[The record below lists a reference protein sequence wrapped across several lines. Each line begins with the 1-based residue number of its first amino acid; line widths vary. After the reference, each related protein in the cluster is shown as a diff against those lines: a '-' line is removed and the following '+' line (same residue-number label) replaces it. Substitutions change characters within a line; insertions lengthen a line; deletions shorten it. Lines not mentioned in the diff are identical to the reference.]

1 MKGKLGAFDLLSD
14 DIRAVLSEVGI
25 EEETRPQEDAIPPIL
40 DGKNT
45 LVIAPTGIGKTEAAF
60 LPILDK
66 ILSEDREGFS
76 LLYITP
82 LKALNRDM
90 IRRIQEFSDRLDF
103 RVGVRHGDTSR
114 KERRKQAENPP
125 EVLITTPETLQ
136 IMFTGH
142 KLRKGLKNVRHV
154 VVDELNELAEDERGS
169 QLSLALERLAEL
181 CGNDFQRVGLSATVG
196 SPEKVKDFLVGMGRD
211 GIIIETTGK
220 RELDI
225 KVEKPVQRED
235 KDKKLAEM
243 MRCDI
248 EKASSLRLCRE
259 LIEDHTSTLF
269 FVNTRDTA
277 ESLSSSYTLWKEE
290 DPEITDFP
298 IGVHHG
304 SLSKDAR
311 IEMEERFKKGEL
323 KGLICTSSMELGIDV
338 GKTDLVL
345 QYQSPR
351 QVTRL
356 IQRVGRSGH
365 KINEISKGRIIS
377 TTKDDILEGV
387 VISKRGKIRNLE
399 KTDIPE
405 QPLSVLANQLI
416 STVHTEKEIE
426 PDKFFK
432 LAKRSY
438 PFKLLEKESFDDLIE
453 QLAEIRVIWKEG
465 DKIGKRRA
473 SLNYFYNNISMIPD
487 EKTYLLRN
495 FSSDSVI
502 GTLDESFVASNIQE
516 GEVITL
522 QGKAWRVVDMKE
534 EEVLVDKVGNI
545 GKIPD
550 WTGEDIPVPFEVAQ
564 EVGRLRRNDTNIQL
578 NEYPISESA
587 KEAYE
592 EYLESQ
598 QDHEIPTD
606 SKIVI
611 EVEKETAVVNAC
623 FGTLVNETLGHV
635 FASLLSARL
644 GESVGLQ
651 TDPYR
656 IMMNL
661 PRRIDTSMI
670 KDILFETRAESL
682 EELME
687 KSLRSSNFF
696 NWKFLHVGKK
706 FGAIEKDA
714 DWRKIN
720 MDKIID
726 TFEDTI
732 LYREAVK
739 KTFRDNM
746 DIDQTKNILKEID
759 EGEIDVVISE
769 KGISPIGKAG
779 LEKHEEFLSPDRV
792 SKAVLD
798 SLKERLE
805 SEKVIMK
812 CLRCGN
818 RRRKRVRDVKKP
830 SCPQCGSSMVAPL
843 RPYDD
848 ETLVDKENDELTKDE
863 KKELKKYYKL
873 AELARVHKK
882 RAVMALSARGI
893 GHQKAGRILSKRH
906 LEEENFL
913 RDVLEGEIEYARTK
927 RFWD

>member
-1 MKGKLGAFDLLSD
+1 MKDKLGAFDLLSD
-14 DIRAVLSEVGI
+14 EINDVLSELDI
-25 EEETRPQEDAIPPIL
+25 REETKPQKDAIPPIL
-40 DGKNT
+40 NRKNT

-60 LPILDK
+60 LPILNN
-66 ILSEDREGFS
+66 ILSEDDEGFS

-90 IRRIQEFSDRLDF
+90 IRRIKEFSSRLDF
-103 RVGVRHGDTSR
+103 RVGVRHGDTSK
-114 KERRKQAENPP
+114 KERRKQSEDPP

-154 VVDELNELAEDERGS
+154 IVDELNELAEDERGS

-181 CGNDFQRVGLSATVG
+181 SGRDFQRVGLSATVG
-196 SPEKVKDFLVGMGRD
+196 SPEKVKDFLVGVGRE
-211 GIIIETTGK
+211 GIIVETSGK

-225 KVEKPVQRED
+225 KVEKPSVEESG
-235 KDKKLAEM
+235 DKKLSEI

-248 EKASSLRLCRE
+248 EKAASLRFCRE
-259 LIEDHTSTLF
+259 LIESHTSTLF
-269 FVNTRDTA
+269 FVNTRDAA

-290 DPEITDFP
+290 IPGDFP

-304 SLSKDAR
+304 SLSKEAR
-311 IEMEERFKKGEL
+311 IDMEEQFKRGEL

-338 GKTDLVL
+338 GKTDLVV

-365 KINEISKGRIIS
+365 KIDEISKGRIIS
-377 TTKDDILEGV
+377 TTKDDILEGA
-387 VISKRGKIRNLE
+387 VISRKAKLRDLE
-399 KTDIPE
+399 KTNIPDE
-405 QPLSVLANQLI
+405 PLSVLANQLI
-416 STVHTEKEIE
+416 STVHTEKEIK
-426 PDKFFK
+426 PDDFFT

-438 PFKLLEKESFDDLIE
+438 SFKSLDKEIFNDLVE

-465 DKIGKRRA
+465 EKIGKRRA

-487 EKTYLLRN
+487 EKTYLLRDI
-495 FSSDSVI
+495 STDSVI

-550 WTGEDIPVPFEVAQ
+550 WTGEDIPVPYEVAQ
-564 EVGRLRRNDTNIQL
+564 EVGRLRKKNL
-578 NEYPISESA
+578 KSEVEKYPLSEGA
-587 KEAYE
+587 LKDYD
-592 EYLESQ
+592 EYLKSQ
-598 QDHEIPTD
+598 KDYEIPTD
-606 SKIVI
+606 SKLVI
-611 EVEKETAVVNAC
+611 EVEKETLVVNAC
-623 FGTLVNETLGHV
+623 FGTLVNETLGHLL
-635 FASLLSARL
+635 ASLLSARL

-661 PRRIDTSMI
+661 PRRIDPSKI
-670 KDILFETRAESL
+670 KDILNETKPESL
-682 EELME
+682 EGLMK
-687 KSLRSSNFF
+687 KSIKNSNFF

-726 TFEDTI
+726 TFKGTV
-732 LYREAVK
+732 LYKEAVK

-746 DIDQTKNILKEID
+746 DISKTKEILM
-759 EGEIDVVISE
+759 EIEKGEVDVVISH
-769 KGISPIGKAG
+769 KGISSMGKAG
-779 LEKHEEFLSPDRV
+779 LEKHKEFLRADRV
-792 SKAVLD
+792 SKAILD

-805 SEKVIMK
+805 SEKVTMK
-812 CLRCGN
+812 CIKCGS

-830 SCPQCGSSMVAPL
+830 RCSQCGSSMVAPL
-843 RPYDD
+843 RPYD
-848 ETLVDKENDELTKDE
+848 EEELIDKKNEKLNEEE
-863 KKELKKYYKL
+863 KKKLKRYYKL
-873 AELARVHKK
+873 AELARIHKK
-882 RAVMALSARGI
+882 RAAMALSARGI

-906 LEEENFL
+906 DKEENFL
-913 RDVLEGEIEYARTK
+913 RDILEAEIEYARTK